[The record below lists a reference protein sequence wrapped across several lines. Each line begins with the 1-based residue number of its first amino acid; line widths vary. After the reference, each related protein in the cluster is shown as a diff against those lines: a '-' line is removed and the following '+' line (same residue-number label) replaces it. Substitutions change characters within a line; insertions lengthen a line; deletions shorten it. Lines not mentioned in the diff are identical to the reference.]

1 MGTRRGA
8 RQHSALEKVAGA
20 GAGGT
25 GAAAGLWQRSCRLPA
40 EVLAEREAGT
50 ERKLERRRG
59 DKAACVCMCSCEQ
72 NLDKTIDAKA
82 LHDTFS
88 AFGKILSCKVATDAN
103 GVSKGYGF
111 VHFEDQ
117 AAADRAIQTVNQ
129 KEIEGKIVYVGPFQ
143 KRADRPQVRQPRP
156 GFRQCGGRCWLFCGL
171 VVDMRDNIRGS
182 NAGLRAGSLRPCE

>member
-1 MGTRRGA
+1 MRRP
-8 RQHSALEKVAGA
+8 
-20 GAGGT
+20 
-25 GAAAGLWQRSCRLPA
+25 CPA
-40 EVLAEREAGT
+40 PP
-50 ERKLERRRG
+50 
-59 DKAACVCMCSCEQ
+59 Q

-143 KRADRPQVRQPRP
+143 KRADRPQVST
-156 GFRQCGGRCWLFCGL
+156 GTGAAAAAVHEISLSFGG
-171 VVDMRDNIRGS
+171 
-182 NAGLRAGSLRPCE
+182 AGLTERRA

>member
-1 MGTRRGA
+1 MPALAAFTCMLLLTRHA
-8 RQHSALEKVAGA
+8 VPS
-20 GAGGT
+20 
-25 GAAAGLWQRSCRLPA
+25 LPA
-40 EVLAEREAGT
+40 PP
-50 ERKLERRRG
+50 
-59 DKAACVCMCSCEQ
+59 Q

-117 AAADRAIQTVNQ
+117 AAADRAIETVNQ

-143 KRADRPQVRQPRP
+143 KRADRPQVSMAQE
-156 GFRQCGGRCWLFCGL
+156 QQ
-171 VVDMRDNIRGS
+171 
-182 NAGLRAGSLRPCE
+182 